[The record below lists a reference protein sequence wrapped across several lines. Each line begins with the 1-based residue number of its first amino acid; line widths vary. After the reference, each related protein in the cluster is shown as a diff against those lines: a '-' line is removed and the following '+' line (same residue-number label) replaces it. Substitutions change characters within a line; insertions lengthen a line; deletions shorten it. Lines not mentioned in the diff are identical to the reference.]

1 MEVSAGELQEWHV
14 LVFGFKNVIW
24 TIPKHSLQRVIVMES
39 TACTHQS
46 CPLGHDIVGHQE
58 PHQEKVLCFN
68 MHVTLLYRCQHACS
82 SSQHEILQKSHVN
95 IMADF
100 SMSFQNSNM
109 AFQNSN
115 MAFQN
120 FNMSFQNSE
129 HGVSKLRTWRFTRCR
144 ARTSNDAV
152 EGKGVGQ
159 WLLRLTPVYLRP
171 QKKSPHGL
179 HHLLG

>member
-1 MEVSAGELQEWHV
+1 MPTMA
-14 LVFGFKNVIW
+14 
-24 TIPKHSLQRVIVMES
+24 
-39 TACTHQS
+39 
-46 CPLGHDIVGHQE
+46 
-58 PHQEKVLCFN
+58 
-68 MHVTLLYRCQHACS
+68 QHACS
-82 SSQHEILQKSHVN
+82 SSQHAILQKSHVN
-95 IMADF
+95 IMAEF
-100 SMSFQNSNM
+100 SMASQNSNM

-120 FNMSFQNSE
+120 FNMAFQNSE

-144 ARTSNDAV
+144 ARTSNDTV

-179 HHLLG
+179 HHLLGYDRLPSPQTSWSYPAWPRTPDSNKARMPCVAACAARRWRATRCDSPAQAARRPSTQATRR

>member
-1 MEVSAGELQEWHV
+1 MPHIRKRCCDSQH
-14 LVFGFKNVIW
+14 
-24 TIPKHSLQRVIVMES
+24 
-39 TACTHQS
+39 AC
-46 CPLGHDIVGHQE
+46 
-58 PHQEKVLCFN
+58 
-68 MHVTLLYRCQHACS
+68 YRCQHACS
-82 SSQHEILQKSHVN
+82 SSQHAILQKSHVN
-95 IMADF
+95 MVAEF
-100 SMSFQNSNM
+100 SMASQNSNM
-109 AFQNSN
+109 AFHNFN

-120 FNMSFQNSE
+120 FNMVFQNSE

-179 HHLLG
+179 HHLLCYDRLPSPQTSWAYPAWPRTPDSDKPRVPCVAACEARRCACASPVRAARRPSTQATRR